1 MPSKELLAG
10 LWDFVHG
17 RSSIRQFKEFV
28 SSHSEGLEALL
39 PEEKVGWL
47 LELDDGAASM
57 DNLRAVVGRS
67 IAAIEL
73 ECACLRFPSAATTE
87 RNHIHLPRLVD
98 TGFALIEH
106 CIDSNLALI
115 AKDRWYAREWQA
127 SNGAAEVAKYVL
139 QDGCFY
145 CCRTCSRSFLIVL
158 DESNLEYLVLCVS
171 ARELSEST
179 PQQLRERFAADFG
192 LAPVAPPETN

>member
-17 RSSIRQFKEFV
+17 QSSIRQFKEFV
-28 SSHSEGLEALL
+28 SSQREGLEALV
-39 PEEKVGWL
+39 PEGKMGWL
-47 LELDDGAASM
+47 LELDGTASV
-57 DNLRAVVGRS
+57 DNLRAAVGRS

-73 ECACLRFPSAATTE
+73 ECACLRFPSAATTD

-106 CIDSNLALI
+106 CIDTNLALI
-115 AKDRWYAREWQA
+115 AKDRWYAREWQ
-127 SNGAAEVAKYVL
+127 SQGAERATTLL

-158 DESNLEYLVLCVS
+158 DETNLDYLVLRVS
-171 ARELSEST
+171 ARELTEST
-179 PQQLRERFAADFG
+179 PQQLRERFAADFS
-192 LAPVAPPETN
+192 LSPVAPADTN